1 MANTTFNG
9 PVRSENGFEV
19 VTKNNTT
26 GAYIT
31 RQAAGLPDMTGMAFG
46 NLATG
51 ANITLGVGTPAG
63 SPGIIEAVNYTGA
76 AACAV
81 ALPAAI
87 SGTIAIYVQS
97 IDTAGGVAT
106 LTFDAVG
113 TDVWST
119 GSIIESR
126 TGAAVTYDSSA
137 AGDTKLVFTPAN
149 VVTNLLTTG
158 GIIAF
163 QCFED
168 GVWTIS
174 SRLGGA
180 GTATTGSFAF
190 AA

>member
-63 SPGIIEAVNYTGA
+63 SPGIIEAVDYTGA

-87 SGTIAIYVQS
+87 SGTISIYVQS
-97 IDTAGGVAT
+97 VDTAGGTAT
-106 LTFDAVG
+106 LTFNAAG
-113 TDVWST
+113 TDVWAT
-119 GSIIESR
+119 GSIIESISVALIILFAENVPP
-126 TGAAVTYDSSA
+126 TAKLFSTYA
-137 AGDTKLVFTPAN
+137 LVFIVTPLEGSIDN
-149 VVTNLLTTG
+149 N
-158 GIIAF
+158 
-163 QCFED
+163 
-168 GVWTIS
+168 IS
-174 SRLGGA
+174 EEV
-180 GTATTGSFAF
+180 GTALLDTAKLIPK
-190 AA
+190 

>member
-31 RQAAGLPDMTGMAFG
+31 RQAAGLPDMTGMAAAS
-46 NLATG
+46 LATG

-76 AACAV
+76 AACAA

-97 IDTAGGVAT
+97 IDTIGGTAT
-106 LTFDAVG
+106 LTFDAAG
-113 TDVWST
+113 TDVWAT
-119 GSIIESR
+119 GSVIESR
-126 TGAAVTYDSSA
+126 AGGAVTHDVST
-137 AGDTKLVFTPAN
+137 AGETALVFTPAAAA
-149 VVTNLLTTG
+149 TNLLTTG
-158 GIIAF
+158 GTIAF
-163 QCFED
+163 ICYTT
-168 GVWTIS
+168 GTWNIAYK
-174 SRLGGA
+174 LGGA
-180 GTATTGSFAF
+180 ANATTGTFAF

>member
-31 RQAAGLPDMTGMAFG
+31 RQAAGLPDMTGMAAAS
-46 NLATG
+46 LATG

-97 IDTAGGVAT
+97 IDTTGGTAT

-113 TDVWST
+113 TDVWAT
-119 GSIIESR
+119 GSNIESI
-126 TGAAVTYDSSA
+126 TGAAVTYPNSA
-137 AGDTKLVFTPAN
+137 AGYTTLVFT
-149 VVTNLLTTG
+149 
-158 GIIAF
+158 
-163 QCFED
+163 
-168 GVWTIS
+168 
-174 SRLGGA
+174 
-180 GTATTGSFAF
+180 TA
-190 AA
+190 